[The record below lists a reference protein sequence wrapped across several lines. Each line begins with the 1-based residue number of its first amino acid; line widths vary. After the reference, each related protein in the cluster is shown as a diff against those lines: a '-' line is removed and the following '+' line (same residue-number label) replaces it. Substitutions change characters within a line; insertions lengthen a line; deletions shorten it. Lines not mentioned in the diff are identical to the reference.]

1 MNPAATAL
9 RARLDELLAERNRP
23 EAVRAA
29 VTAVRDGSLSIIELY
44 DEVISPLLVDTGA
57 RWQQG
62 TTQVWEEHFASS
74 TMRTIIESLY
84 LDVAEAARAVP
95 ANGRTVLLAC
105 PPQEQHDLGLRML
118 ADRFAV
124 AGWNVVFLGTDTPTV
139 EIVAAARAVGASL
152 LVLSA
157 STHFN
162 RLHLRNVV
170 DQIKAGLPGVRV
182 AVGGP
187 AFALDREW
195 PADEMLSMAEID
207 APTDASGADAN
218 TDGGA

>member
-1 MNPAATAL
+1 MKPAANAL
-9 RARLDELLAERNRP
+9 RARLDELLARRDRAGAVDAAVS
-23 EAVRAA
+23 AVRAG
-29 VTAVRDGSLSIIELY
+29 DLSVLELY
-44 DEVISPLLVDTGA
+44 DEVVTPLLVDTGT

-62 TTQVWEEHFASS
+62 ATQVWEEHFASS

-84 LDVAEAARAVP
+84 LDVVQTARSAR

-105 PPQEQHDLGLRML
+105 PPHEQHDLGLRML

-124 AGWNVVFLGTDTPTV
+124 AGWNVVFLGTDTPV
-139 EIVAAARAVGASL
+139 AEIIAAARSVGAAL

-170 DQIKAGLPGVRV
+170 DELKAALPDTRV

-195 PADEMLSMAEID
+195 PADEMLSLAEID
-207 APTDASGADAN
+207 MPAA
-218 TDGGA
+218 DGGA